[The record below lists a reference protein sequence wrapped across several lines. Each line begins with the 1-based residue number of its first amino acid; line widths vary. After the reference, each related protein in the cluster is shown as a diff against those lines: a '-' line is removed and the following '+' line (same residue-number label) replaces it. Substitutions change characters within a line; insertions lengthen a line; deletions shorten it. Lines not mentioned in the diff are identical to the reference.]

1 LPIGVMLKFLKY
13 VSAVMITVF
22 AMLIVAEI
30 AGVSVCHAA
39 SVELFHVFPGASH
52 EPKEGKSN
60 SKVPCRNDETPIE
73 HVIHNSASSVPSKS
87 RLFSY
92 SIPAILASAGL
103 SVFSPPVIETPLV
116 IGNQAL
122 SSFLSAYTHPNRPP
136 PVSL

>member
-1 LPIGVMLKFLKY
+1 
-13 VSAVMITVF
+13 MITVF

-39 SVELFHVFPGASH
+39 SVGLFRVFPGASH
-52 EPKEGKSN
+52 EPQDGKSD
-60 SKVPCRNDETPIE
+60 SKAPCRNDETPIE
-73 HVIHNSASSVPSKS
+73 HVIHNSASGVPSKS
-87 RLFSY
+87 SLFSY
-92 SIPAILASAGL
+92 SIPAIVASVAL
-103 SVFSPPVIETPLV
+103 SVFSPSLIETPLV